1 MSLSTIQTPT
11 GLTFNERKV
20 SCSLLSGTTT
30 IIAKNV
36 VLIDHASL
44 VDADTPSVK
53 VSLSAST
60 GVAASGLYGVVTK
73 DVTAKDGGIVQLGGI
88 ATVLAG
94 AAVAIGNPVRCGA
107 GGDCALATTATDVA
121 VGAAMSVAA
130 SDGDEMKIML
140 VDGPA
145 CAGTDVT

>member
-1 MSLSTIQTPT
+1 MSLANIQTPA

-20 SCSLLSGTTT
+20 ACVLLSGTTT

-36 VLIDHASL
+36 VLIDHAAL
-44 VDADTPSVK
+44 VAGADAAVK

-73 DVTAKDGGIVQLGGI
+73 DVTAKGGGIVQLGGI

-107 GGDCALATTATDVA
+107 GGDCALATNATDTA
-121 VGAAMSVAA
+121 IGAAMSVAA
-130 SDGDEMKIML
+130 TDGDEMKIML

>member
-1 MSLSTIQTPT
+1 MSLANIQTPA

-20 SCSLLSGTTT
+20 AVVLLSGTTT

-44 VDADTPSVK
+44 VAATPSVK

-94 AAVAIGNPVRCGA
+94 AAVALGNPVRCGA

-121 VGAAMSVAA
+121 IGAAMSVAA
-130 SDGDEMKIML
+130 GDGSEMKIML

>member
-1 MSLSTIQTPT
+1 MSLANIQTPA

-20 SCSLLSGTTT
+20 SCALLSGTTT

-44 VDADTPSVK
+44 VAATPSVK

-88 ATVLAG
+88 ATVMSG
-94 AAVAIGNPVRCGA
+94 AAVALGNPVACEA
-107 GGDCALATTATDVA
+107 DGDVVLATDATDVA
-121 VGAAMSVAA
+121 IGAALGVASGA
-130 SDGDEMKIML
+130 AEEIKIML
-140 VDGPA
+140 VEGPA
-145 CAGTDVT
+145 CADTTVS

>member
-1 MSLSTIQTPT
+1 MSLATIQTPA

-20 SCSLLSGTTT
+20 AVVLLSGTTT

-44 VDADTPSVK
+44 VAATPSVK

-130 SDGDEMKIML
+130 GDGSEMKIML

>member
-1 MSLSTIQTPT
+1 MSLANIQTPA

-20 SCSLLSGTTT
+20 SCVLLSGTTT

-44 VDADTPSVK
+44 VAATPSVK

-107 GGDCALATTATDVA
+107 GGDCAIATNATDTA

-130 SDGDEMKIML
+130 ADGDEMKIML

>member
-1 MSLSTIQTPT
+1 MSLANIQTPA

-20 SCSLLSGTTT
+20 ACVLLSGTTT

-44 VDADTPSVK
+44 VDASAPAVK

-130 SDGDEMKIML
+130 GDGSEMKIML

>member
-1 MSLSTIQTPT
+1 MSLATIQTPA

-20 SCSLLSGTTT
+20 AVVLLSGTTT

-44 VDADTPSVK
+44 VAATPSVK

-107 GGDCALATTATDVA
+107 GGDCAIATIATDTA
-121 VGAAMSVAA
+121 IGAAMSVAA
-130 SDGDEMKIML
+130 GDGSEMKIML